1 MTLFLGLYYMY
12 FVQEPKILYFS
23 LQVKQ
28 PLHHYKNKLWQR
40 KMFFICMGQRQNS
53 KSLQGIKPQA
63 FGLS

>member
-1 MTLFLGLYYMY
+1 MY
-12 FVQEPKILYFS
+12 FVQEPKILYLS

-28 PLHHYKNKLWQR
+28 PLHHYMNKLWQR

-53 KSLQGIKPQA
+53 ESSQGIKPQA